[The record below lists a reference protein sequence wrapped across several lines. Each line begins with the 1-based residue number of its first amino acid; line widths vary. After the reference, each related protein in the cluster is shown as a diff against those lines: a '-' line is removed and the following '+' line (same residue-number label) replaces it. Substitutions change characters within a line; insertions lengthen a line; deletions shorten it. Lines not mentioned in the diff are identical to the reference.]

1 MKNAIRWAA
10 LAAVSLTLCSCGI
23 FSAEQVQAAMDIID
37 QMESQNTVT
46 AAQADALREALL
58 TNTGEAWYMQAGR
71 IVLEVGMAVLGVRV
85 WRGPSA
91 TLAERVARRATPA
104 KS

>member
-10 LAAVSLTLCSCGI
+10 LAAVCLTLCSCGL
-23 FSAEQVQAAMDIID
+23 FSAEQVQAALEIIN
-37 QMESQNTVT
+37 QMEAQNTVT
-46 AAQADALREALL
+46 AAQAEALREALVA
-58 TNTGEAWYMQAGR
+58 NTGDPWYMQIGR
-71 IVLEVGMAVLGVRV
+71 LALEVGMAVLGVRV

-91 TLAERVARRATPA
+91 TVAERVARASSA